1 MQHIFYIILIV
12 CFFLPSETK
21 AQSYDRLWAT
31 GTAVPQGT
39 VELVKR
45 PDGMYRFAGALNS
58 GELKIMTTETF
69 EKGTTMFLKP
79 QLVDSYLIN
88 KPSIM

>member
-1 MQHIFYIILIV
+1 MQHIFYTILIV

-45 PDGMYRFAGALNS
+45 PDGMY
-58 GELKIMTTETF
+58 
-69 EKGTTMFLKP
+69 
-79 QLVDSYLIN
+79 Q
-88 KPSIM
+88 